1 MPRLLTPRRQRLLAL
16 LLAGATLVCS
26 PARPARAGIEGHD
39 PSPSPAAG
47 VRPEHAVP
55 LPAERTPATQQKNL
69 FACPI
74 SGISVKSLLTPA
86 MGKPV
91 IPLKKKAWEQS
102 VGGEQAAQP
111 YIQAR
116 LAGWPQHL
124 LTDKSSLPRDDRD
137 FALRVARDTWRGLA
151 AFTDRENGLP
161 VDNVRLGK
169 DSVAIAASHI
179 GDYTSGS
186 NIGLYLMAIAGAQH
200 LQLLSAREATDRAR
214 KILDTLERLEG
225 YRGFF
230 FNFYDTTSLER
241 TSNFVSLVD
250 SSWLTAGLMVARM
263 AFPELRDRFSKLI
276 AGEDFGF
283 FYNPAKR
290 ELSHGYYV
298 NPGARSPYDYGV
310 LYTEARIGSL
320 IAIGKGDVPEQQW
333 FAMVR
338 TFPPDCTWQTLAPRA
353 SRVKTVRGHH
363 LLGGYAEWKGVRY
376 VPSWGG
382 SMFEALMPTLVLDEQ
397 KYAPRS
403 LGANDEA
410 HAVVQRRY
418 ALEQLG
424 YPVWGMSPSAAPTG
438 GEYGEYGVKVL
449 GARGY
454 GAGAVTPHASALA
467 LGVTPEAALSNLRA
481 LAERYDIYGEYGF
494 YDAVDPLS
502 GAVAHEYL
510 ALDQS
515 MLFVALAN
523 YLGDRC
529 ISESFAS
536 DPIMQKVLP
545 MIGEEDFFD

>member
-1 MPRLLTPRRQRLLAL
+1 MPRLLTLRRQRLLAL
-16 LLAGATLVCS
+16 LLAGATVVCS
-26 PARPARAGIEGHD
+26 PARPTRAGMDGDD
-39 PSPSPAAG
+39 PSPSPAAKG
-47 VRPEHAVP
+47 
-55 LPAERTPATQQKNL
+55 TPDTRQETPP
-69 FACPI
+69 ACPI
-74 SGISVKSLLTPA
+74 HDLSVKSLLTPG
-86 MGKPV
+86 MEKPV
-91 IPLKKKAWEQS
+91 IPRKKKAWEQS
-102 VGGEQAAQP
+102 VGGERAAQP
-111 YIQAR
+111 YLRAR

-124 LTDKSSLPRDDRD
+124 LIDKSSLPRDDRD

-151 AFTDRENGLP
+151 ALTDRENGLP
-161 VDNVRLGK
+161 VDNIRLGQ
-169 DSVAIAASHI
+169 DSVAVADSHI
-179 GDYTSGS
+179 GDYTSGT
-186 NIGLYLMAIAGAQH
+186 NIGLYLMAIAGAQQ
-200 LQLLSAREATDRAR
+200 LQLLSPAEATDRAR
-214 KILDTLERLEG
+214 KILDTLERLES

-263 AFPELRDRFSKLI
+263 TFPELHDRCSKLI
-276 AGEDFGF
+276 AAEDFGF
-283 FYNPAKR
+283 FYNKATK

-320 IAIGKGDVPEQQW
+320 IAIGKGDVPEEQW

-338 TFPPDCTWQTLAPRA
+338 TFPPDCTWQSPKPRA
-353 SRVKTVRGHH
+353 SRVKTVRDHQV
-363 LLGGYAEWKGVRY
+363 LGGYAEWKGVRY

-382 SMFEALMPTLVLDEQ
+382 SMFEALMPALVLDEQ

-403 LGANDEA
+403 LGANDRV

-418 ALEQLG
+418 ALEDLG
-424 YPVWGMSPSAAPTG
+424 YPVWGISPSASPTG
-438 GEYGEYGVKVL
+438 DGYGEYGVKVL

-454 GAGAVTPHASALA
+454 RAGAVTPHASALA
-467 LGVTPEAALSNLRA
+467 LGVTPEPALSNLRA

-502 GAVAHEYL
+502 GAVAHKYL

-523 YLGDRC
+523 YLGDHC
-529 ISESFAS
+529 ISKHFAS
-536 DPIMQKVLP
+536 DPIVQKILP